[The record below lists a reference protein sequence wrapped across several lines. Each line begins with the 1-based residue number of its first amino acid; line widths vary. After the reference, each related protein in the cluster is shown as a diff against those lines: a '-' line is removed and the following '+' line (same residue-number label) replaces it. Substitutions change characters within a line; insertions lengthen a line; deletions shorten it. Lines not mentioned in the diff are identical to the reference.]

1 MRATKAKAEWLMKPD
16 PYRFFGKDDD
26 DNNILHLCYIYD
38 MNEVRVLLRQ
48 KNLVKAEQLKQAH
61 KDL

>member
-1 MRATKAKAEWLMKPD
+1 MKPD